1 MSEKDSESEQV
12 TDNDKFGTN
21 QPIEEEDLEIQK
33 FNNLSISANSK
44 SPSQISFN
52 SDQVDDRSQIIQ
64 DTLENG

>member
-1 MSEKDSESEQV
+1 MSEEDSEVEQA
-12 TDNDKFGTN
+12 TINDKLGTN

-52 SDQVDDRSQIIQ
+52 SD
-64 DTLENG
+64 